1 MCGIFVV
8 HSKKGEKLS
17 ISKCL
22 GASKELYNR
31 GPDYLKYNF
40 YNNRTIFILN
50 TILSITGKTKN
61 NREIQK
67 SQSSRYFISFNG
79 EIYNYQFLSKKYLK
93 NIKNHEDLN
102 DTQVLVNLYDV
113 LNNQKIPSLV
123 NGMFAYAI
131 FDRYHNKL
139 ILNNDVQGEKN
150 LYYFNNENFF
160 IASSTINAILKF
172 LNNYSIDKEV
182 IKNYFKTRHYMPLG
196 QNSIKDVITFSP
208 GTISEY
214 CLNKKKLSTKTYEDP
229 LNWIEEKKYN
239 RFKKFS
245 EEEAIEYLDYHLNEE
260 AKLMI
265 PETKFGCIV
274 SGGIDSSLQSAIIS
288 KYKTPNKYFTID
300 HGSKDHIMREIENF
314 NAYFKKKIKKIK
326 LYQKEYISLAKKC
339 YKIVSS
345 PLFTHDLP
353 ARLKISNYFKNE
365 NCKVFF
371 SADGCDEL
379 FGGQQI
385 YNIVFK
391 GDYNY
396 KINQSPYSSTFI
408 EENTKDKYQNNLI
421 KFWKKTLNRYG
432 FIKDKKERNIQ
443 SSLFMDYFVQS
454 INVANRSNDLISCNN
469 SVEPRNIFIS
479 KRIIK
484 IILNLPLHYKLNLN
498 RENIIMGQ
506 KKILKKIFSKY
517 FDKKLIFKKAGF
529 SGFPNSLK
537 YKNNM
542 YPLTRDMIGINQ
554 KKLYKYKKSYY
565 DKKNFLRDMEWKL
578 INTENFLNAFK

>member
-79 EIYNYQFLSKKYLK
+79 EIYNYQFLAKKYLK

-288 KYKTPNKYFTID
+288 KYKTPNEYFTID

-498 RENIIMGQ
+498 RKNIITGQ

>member
-8 HSKKGEKLS
+8 HSKKGEKLPVS
-17 ISKCL
+17 RCL
-22 GASKELYNR
+22 GVSKELYNR
-31 GPDYLKYNF
+31 GPDYLKYDF
-40 YNNRTIFILN
+40 YNNKTLFILN

-67 SQSSRYFISFNG
+67 SQSNRYSISFNG
-79 EIYNYQFLSKKYLK
+79 EIYNYKFLSKKYLQ
-93 NIKNHEDLN
+93 NIKNQQDLN

-113 LNNQKIPSLV
+113 LNKQKIPNLV
-123 NGMFAYAI
+123 NGMFAYVI
-131 FDRYHNKL
+131 FDKYHNKL
-139 ILNNDVQGEKN
+139 IVNNDVQGEKN

-160 IASSTINAILKF
+160 IVSSTINAITKF
-172 LNNYSIDKEV
+172 LNNCSIDKEV
-182 IKNYFKTRHYMPLG
+182 IKNYFKTRHYMPIR

-214 CLNKKKLSTKTYEDP
+214 YLSKNILSTKIYENP

-239 RFKKFS
+239 QLKKFS

-265 PETKFGCIV
+265 PDTKFGCIV

-300 HGSKDHIMREIENF
+300 HGPKDHIMNEIDNF
-314 NAYFKKKIKKIK
+314 NSYFKKKIKRIK
-326 LYQKEYISLAKKC
+326 LNQREYIKLARKC
-339 YKIVSS
+339 YEIISS

-385 YNIVFK
+385 YNTVFK
-391 GDYNY
+391 GNYDY
-396 KINQSPYSSTFI
+396 KINQSPYSSTFVEKNI
-408 EENTKDKYQNNLI
+408 KDKYQNNLN
-421 KFWKKTLNRYG
+421 KFWKKTLNRYE

-454 INVANRSNDLISCNN
+454 VNVANRSNDLISCNN

-479 KRIIK
+479 KRIIR
-484 IILNLPLHYKLNLN
+484 IILNLPLHYKLNLKEKN
-498 RENIIMGQ
+498 KIMGQ

-542 YPLTRDMIGINQ
+542 YPLTRDIIGINQ
-554 KKLYKYKKSYY
+554 KKLNKYKKSYY
-565 DKKNFLRDMEWKL
+565 DKNNFLRDMEWKL

>member
-40 YNNRTIFILN
+40 YNNGTLFILN

-537 YKNNM
+537 YKNDM

>member
-1 MCGIFVV
+1 
-8 HSKKGEKLS
+8 
-17 ISKCL
+17 
-22 GASKELYNR
+22 
-31 GPDYLKYNF
+31 
-40 YNNRTIFILN
+40 
-50 TILSITGKTKN
+50 
-61 NREIQK
+61 
-67 SQSSRYFISFNG
+67 
-79 EIYNYQFLSKKYLK
+79 
-93 NIKNHEDLN
+93 
-102 DTQVLVNLYDV
+102 
-113 LNNQKIPSLV
+113 
-123 NGMFAYAI
+123 
-131 FDRYHNKL
+131 
-139 ILNNDVQGEKN
+139 
-150 LYYFNNENFF
+150 
-160 IASSTINAILKF
+160 
-172 LNNYSIDKEV
+172 
-182 IKNYFKTRHYMPLG
+182 MPLG